1 MKFLLSS
8 LFLFVVCA
16 VAACWC
22 APIDFVARRRDE
34 KIDVES
40 LLHALRDVESG
51 DNPGA
56 IGPCGERTA
65 YQFTSATWCGYTVM
79 PFERAGL
86 CPALATT
93 IARRHLDWLMKS
105 STWPLTVERLAEA
118 WHRGLDGARE
128 AETSDYA
135 QRVRH
140 LYDYYRGEKNGRE
153 LDAS

>member
-8 LFLFVVCA
+8 LFLFLVCA

-22 APIDFVARRRDE
+22 APIDFIARRRSE
-34 KIDVES
+34 KIDDDS
-40 LLHALRDVESG
+40 LLHAIRDVESG

-65 YQFTSATWCGYTVM
+65 YQFTVATWRGYTVM

-93 IARRHLDWLMKS
+93 IARRHLDWLRKAAP
-105 STWPLTVERLAEA
+105 WPVSVERLANA
-118 WHRGLDGARE
+118 WHRGLGGARE
-128 AETSDYA
+128 SQTSDYA
-135 QRVRH
+135 QRVRR
-140 LYDYYRGEKNGRE
+140 LYDYYRAEKNGRE
-153 LDAS
+153 LKDS